1 MIPSKIIKRQ
11 ESLTSNTI
19 QDLSQM
25 KKVQSN
31 LILVSKACSLPKQ
44 FQKNEKLKTSGNK
57 IESIKHSK
65 NNSMNHLSTTEN
77 TKIIDSIQNVS
88 SIYIN
93 NKTEE
98 FQIRNEIQL
107 KSQIIMDLNK
117 NISQL
122 QFHNANQQVTIS
134 QLEKDVQQLNQTIE
148 KMCQQLSD
156 SNNDNSNELL
166 DLKNQIAKKDK
177 LIMFYKSEN
186 QQLLNIIKQG
196 SYAKIKIDKENQ
208 PNITQANQ
216 QDQINYLK
224 DQIDLQRQQF
234 QQTEDSLQK
243 QISGLNQ
250 FVNELFYQQS
260 SERLNTNISNR
271 ADKDIRNRKLSL
283 QNDMDSF
290 QSQLQ
295 HLDKQQQR
303 LDHQFDNVQ
312 CNLNQLNE
320 KHLNTVYTDNLNTHN
335 IKEITKLKQIVQ
347 IQKKQIELQQK
358 TILNQHFEIQNLQ
371 TLLYKNDQDSLPK
384 FSEKKEVQEDIIT
397 NGFTNS
403 PKDDIYHL
411 NDSQSEI
418 KPKYYLDNILNTFQK
433 FQVITEENTFRN

>member
-11 ESLTSNTI
+11 EQLTSNPI
-19 QDLSQM
+19 QDVSQM
-25 KKVQSN
+25 KKVHSN
-31 LILVSKACSLPKQ
+31 LMMVSKASSLPKQ
-44 FQKNEKLKTSGNK
+44 FDKNEKLKTTGNK
-57 IESIKHSK
+57 MESFKHSK

-98 FQIRNEIQL
+98 IQLRNEIQL
-107 KSQIIMDLNK
+107 KAQIIADLNK
-117 NISQL
+117 HVSQL
-122 QFHNANQQVTIS
+122 QQQNTNYEMIIS

-148 KMCQQLSD
+148 KMCEQITD
-156 SNNDNSNELL
+156 SKNDYNKELQKVQ
-166 DLKNQIAKKDK
+166 DQIINKDK
-177 LIMFYKSEN
+177 IIKFFKAEN
-186 QQLLNIIKQG
+186 QQLLSIIKQG
-196 SYAKIKIDKENQ
+196 SYDKKKVDKENQ

-224 DQIDLQRQQF
+224 DQIDLQRKQF

-243 QISGLNQ
+243 QITGLNQ
-250 FVNELFYQQS
+250 FVNELFQQQS
-260 SERLNTNISNR
+260 SDRLNTNISSRN
-271 ADKDIRNRKLSL
+271 DKDNRNRKLSL
-283 QNDMDSF
+283 QNDMDTF

-295 HLDKQQQR
+295 QLDKQKNK
-303 LDHQFDNVQ
+303 LDHKFDNIQ
-312 CNLNQLNE
+312 CNLNQLTE
-320 KHLNTVYTDNLNTHN
+320 KQLNSVYTDNNQN
-335 IKEITKLKQIVQ
+335 MKEIIKLKQIVQ

-371 TLLYKNDQDSLPK
+371 TLLYKNDQYSISK
-384 FSEKKEVQEDIIT
+384 TKEIKENNEDIIT
-397 NGFTNS
+397 NEFTNS

-418 KPKYYLDNILNTFQK
+418 KPKYYMDSIQNTFQK
-433 FQVITEENTFRN
+433 FQVITEESTFRS